1 MSRASSPSGIT
12 TRCLI
17 SLLDKSAQYGIIN
30 CKGDTEMF
38 YKVVIY
44 KHYDGS
50 KKLGHLPS
58 AEQIVKM
65 LKEGG
70 SSHLGDSK

>member
-1 MSRASSPSGIT
+1 
-12 TRCLI
+12 
-17 SLLDKSAQYGIIN
+17 
-30 CKGDTEMF
+30 MF

-44 KHYDGS
+44 KDYDGS

>member
-1 MSRASSPSGIT
+1 MYVRE
-12 TRCLI
+12 R
-17 SLLDKSAQYGIIN
+17 D
-30 CKGDTEMF
+30 MF

-58 AEQIVKM
+58 AKDIVKM

>member
-1 MSRASSPSGIT
+1 MRKNINKTWPN
-12 TRCLI
+12 
-17 SLLDKSAQYGIIN
+17 LDVWYY
-30 CKGDTEMF
+30 TYVREREMF

-44 KHYDGS
+44 KDYDGS
-50 KKLGHLPS
+50 KKLGHIPPTKD
-58 AEQIVKM
+58 IVKM

>member
-1 MSRASSPSGIT
+1 
-12 TRCLI
+12 
-17 SLLDKSAQYGIIN
+17 
-30 CKGDTEMF
+30 MF

-50 KKLGHLPS
+50 KKLGHVPPT
-58 AEQIVKM
+58 
-65 LKEGG
+65 KEILRLLRKGG

>member
-1 MSRASSPSGIT
+1 VSKIKLDTYSIRGIV
-12 TRCLI
+12 RLRRER
-17 SLLDKSAQYGIIN
+17 D
-30 CKGDTEMF
+30 MF

-50 KKLGHLPS
+50 KKLGHIPP
-58 AEQIVKM
+58 AKDIVKM

>member
-1 MSRASSPSGIT
+1 
-12 TRCLI
+12 
-17 SLLDKSAQYGIIN
+17 
-30 CKGDTEMF
+30 MF

-44 KHYDGS
+44 KAYDGS
-50 KKLGHLPS
+50 KKLGHLPPTKD
-58 AEQIVKM
+58 IVKM